1 LTGGSPLRIV
11 THQPDGGLYTLE
23 AVKVQFKDVPDNLN
37 DDIQSLPNTGKLGDK
52 NASPKNK
59 NSN

>member
-1 LTGGSPLRIV
+1 LRIV

-23 AVKVQFKDVPDNLN
+23 AVKVEFKDVPDNLN